1 MAPAAP
7 VASATPS
14 FSTVSTT
21 RPSSTRT
28 VTEHFSAFPCRSTFV
43 VASRTTQPSAD
54 CTSAGSPAVSP
65 LTSEAMPAAESTPRA
80 PASSTSRAT
89 SR

>member
-1 MAPAAP
+1 M
-7 VASATPS
+7 
-14 FSTVSTT
+14 STT
-21 RPSSTRT
+21 RPSEIRT
-28 VTEHFSAFPCRSTFV
+28 VTAHFSALPCRSTFV

-54 CTSAGSPAVSP
+54 WTSAGSPAVSP
-65 LTSEAMPAAESTPRA
+65 VTSESMPAAESTPLA